1 MAFVLDA
8 SVAVGWVVA
17 RQATAYSRDMRR
29 RARREPYHAPALWRL
44 EVVNAL
50 RSLERRR
57 AISPEAAAAATDILD
72 RMQPNIHEATMPL
85 VDLLRL
91 ARKFDLSSYDANYL
105 ALALELRMPIACSDG
120 PLRGVLAKAGVKLA
134 RRVP

>member
-17 RQATAYSRDMRR
+17 KQATAYGRRMRL

-44 EVVNAL
+44 EVANAL
-50 RSLERRR
+50 ISLERRR
-57 AISPEAAAAATDILD
+57 AISSDAAAAAIGILD
-72 RMQPNIHEATMPL
+72 RLHPNLHETAMPL

-91 ARKFDLSSYDANYL
+91 ARKFELSAYDATYL
-105 ALALELRMPIACSDG
+105 ALALELRMPIACADG
-120 PLRGVLAKAGVKLA
+120 PLRAVLARAGVKLA
-134 RRVP
+134 

>member
-17 RQATAYSRDMRR
+17 RQSTAYSRRMRL
-29 RARREPYHAPALWRL
+29 RARREPYHAPALWRQ

-57 AISPEAAAAATDILD
+57 AIAPEAAEVAVDILD
-72 RMQPNIHEATMPL
+72 RMRPVFHEALTPL
-85 VDLLRL
+85 ADALRL
-91 ARKFDLSSYDANYL
+91 ARKFDLSAYDANYL
-105 ALALELRMPIACSDG
+105 ALALELRLPIACSDG
-120 PLRGVLAKAGVKLA
+120 PLRAVLARAGVKLA
-134 RRVP
+134 

>member
-17 RQATAYSRDMRR
+17 KRASAYSRRVR
-29 RARREPYHAPALWRL
+29 LLARREPYHVPGLWRL

-57 AISPEAAAAATDILD
+57 AISSDAAATAVDILD
-72 RMQPNIHEATMPL
+72 RLQPVTHEATMPL
-85 VDLLRL
+85 VELLTL
-91 ARKFDLSSYDANYL
+91 ARKFDLSAYDANYL
-105 ALALELRMPIACSDG
+105 ALALDLRMPIACSDG
-120 PLRGVLAKAGVKLA
+120 ALKAVLVTAGVKLA
-134 RRVP
+134 

>member
-17 RQATAYSRDMRR
+17 RQATAYSREIRT
-29 RARREPYHAPALWRL
+29 RARREPFHAPTLWRL

-57 AISPEAAAAATDILD
+57 AMAADATEVAADILERMRPIFHEAA
-72 RMQPNIHEATMPL
+72 MPL
-85 VDLLRL
+85 ADLLKL
-91 ARKFDLSSYDANYL
+91 ARKFDLTAYDANYL
-105 ALALELRMPIACSDG
+105 ALALELRLPIACSDG
-120 PLRGVLAKAGVKLA
+120 PLRSVLARAGVKLA
-134 RRVP
+134 

>member
-8 SVAVGWVVA
+8 SVALGWVVA
-17 RQATAYSRDMRR
+17 RQASPYSGRLRR

-57 AISPEAAAAATDILD
+57 ALTRDAADAAIDILS
-72 RMQPNIHEATMPL
+72 RMQPVIHEAAMPL
-85 VDLLRL
+85 ADLLRL
-91 ARKFDLSSYDANYL
+91 ARKFDLSSYDTIYL
-105 ALALELRMPIACSDG
+105 ALALELRMPIACGDG
-120 PLRGVLAKAGVKLA
+120 ALKSAMSKAGVKLA
-134 RRVP
+134 

>member
-17 RQATAYSRDMRR
+17 RQASAYGRAIRL
-29 RARREPYHAPALWRL
+29 RARREPYHAPVLWRQ

-57 AISPEAAAAATDILD
+57 AIAPDAAEVATDILD
-72 RMQPNIHEATMPL
+72 RMRPIFHEAAISL
-85 VDLLRL
+85 ADSLRL
-91 ARKFDLSSYDANYL
+91 ARKFDLSAYDANYL
-105 ALALELRMPIACSDG
+105 ALALELRLPIACGDG
-120 PLRGVLAKAGVKLA
+120 PLRAVLPRAGVKLA
-134 RRVP
+134 

>member
-17 RQATAYSRDMRR
+17 KQATAYGRRMRL

-44 EVVNAL
+44 EVTNAL
-50 RSLERRR
+50 ISLERRR
-57 AISPEAAAAATDILD
+57 MISSDAAASAIDILD
-72 RMQPNIHEATMPL
+72 RMQPNLHEATMPL

-91 ARKFDLSSYDANYL
+91 ARKFELSAYDANYL
-105 ALALELRMPIACSDG
+105 ALTLELRMPIACGDG
-120 PLRGVLAKAGVKLA
+120 RLRAALARAGAKLA
-134 RRVP
+134 

>member
-17 RQATAYSRDMRR
+17 RQASAYSRRMRV

-44 EVVNAL
+44 EVANAL

-57 AISPEAAAAATDILD
+57 ALSAEAADVAIDILD
-72 RMQPNIHEATMPL
+72 RMQPILHEATMAL
-85 VDLLRL
+85 ADLSRL
-91 ARKFDLSSYDANYL
+91 ARRFDLTAYDANYL
-105 ALALELRMPIACSDG
+105 ALALELRMPLACGDG
-120 PLRGVLAKAGVKLA
+120 PLKKALAGAGVRLA
-134 RRVP
+134 

>member
-17 RQATAYSRDMRR
+17 RQATAYSRTIRL
-29 RARREPYHAPALWRL
+29 RARHEPYHAPALWRQ

-57 AISPEAAAAATDILD
+57 AIATDAAEVAVDILD
-72 RMQPNIHEATMPL
+72 RMRPVFHEALTPL
-85 VDLLRL
+85 ADALRL
-91 ARKFDLSSYDANYL
+91 ARKFDLSAYDANYL
-105 ALALELRMPIACSDG
+105 ALALELRLPIACSDG
-120 PLRGVLAKAGVKLA
+120 PLRAVLARAGVTLA
-134 RRVP
+134 